1 MDLLRELEV
10 STNKSTARKS
20 YALFI
25 LYRETTTKNLTL
37 LGSKY

>member
-1 MDLLRELEV
+1 MVLLHELEV

-25 LYRETTTKNLTL
+25 LYRETTAKNLTL
-37 LGSKY
+37 LGN